1 MSCPTS
7 LDPKVLDVSALT
19 GGEQKG
25 SGIFD
30 ELMRAVKS
38 HLAEEH
44 KAGRITGDQYTKAY
58 IASLEAAMTQG
69 SNYLL
74 QHQLINQQIRLLDQ
88 EILAAEKNVELV
100 QKQIDKMDAEIVL
113 LTEQAE
119 TENKRQAILD
129 QELLNLGKQEDLLD
143 GQIIGVDKDNL
154 IKDEQVLQIRA
165 QTSLTTQQEANLT
178 AEQANIAKQGAKI
191 DAETAVLEQKRIT
204 EEFQTKDTVD
214 GVPVAGV
221 VGKQVTLY
229 ENQAEGYIRDAEQ
242 KAAKIFMDSFNT
254 RTSIETLNENE
265 TLDATVTGTQI
276 KEVLNKVRTGVGVAA
291 QP

>member
-7 LDPKVLDVSALT
+7 LDPKVLDIPAFT

-25 SGIFD
+25 SGIFE

-58 IASLEAAMTQG
+58 IASLESAMAQG

-88 EILAAEKNVELV
+88 EILSAEKNVELV
-100 QKQIDKMDAEIVL
+100 QKQIDKMDAEINL
-113 LTEQAE
+113 ITEQVE
-119 TENKRQAILD
+119 TENKRQLTMD
-129 QELLNLGKQEDLLD
+129 QELINLGKQEDMLD
-143 GQIIGVDKDNL
+143 GQIIGIDKDNL
-154 IKDEQVLQIRA
+154 LKDEQVLQIRA
-165 QTSLTTQQEANLT
+165 QTSLTNQQESNL
-178 AEQANIAKQGAKI
+178 ASEQANITKQGIKL
-191 DAETAVLEQKRIT
+191 DTETAVLEQKRIT
-204 EEFQTKDTVD
+204 EEAQTKDTVGGEPIT
-214 GVPVAGV
+214 GVIGHQ
-221 VGKQVTLY
+221 KTLY
-229 ENQAEGYIRDAEQ
+229 TNQAEGYIRDAEQ

-265 TLDATVTGTQI
+265 TIDATVTGTQI
-276 KEVLNKVRTGVGVAA
+276 KEVLNKVREGVGVTP
-291 QP
+291 QS

>member
-1 MSCPTS
+1 MSTTTS
-7 LDPKVLDVSALT
+7 LDPKVLDIPAFT

-25 SGIFD
+25 SGIFE

-58 IASLEAAMTQG
+58 IVSLEAAMAQG

-100 QKQIDKMDAEIVL
+100 QKQIDKMDAEIQLINAQV
-113 LTEQAE
+113 LTEG
-119 TENKRQAILD
+119 KRQLIMD

-143 GQIIGVDKDNL
+143 GQIVGVDKDNL
-154 IKDEQVLQIRA
+154 IKDEQVLQIKA
-165 QTSLTTQQEANLT
+165 QTSLTTQQKVNATSENQVITNT
-178 AEQANIAKQGAKI
+178 AAKVQT
-191 DAETAVLEQKRIT
+191 ETAVLEQKRIT
-204 EEFQTKDTVD
+204 EEAQTKDTV
-214 GVPVAGV
+214 GGQPVEGV
-221 VGKQVTLY
+221 VGRQVTLY

-276 KEVLNKVRTGVGVAA
+276 KDVLNKVREGVGVSNQA
-291 QP
+291 